1 MLQNYYF
8 LSNFKFVLHFII
20 HFPWNIAE
28 SVFVVSVIFM
38 LKFFSN
44 AIVVRPYGSM
54 LLLFFI
60 LILILNFIF
69 FKNLLIFIL
78 WKIILCDQQKK
89 EDTLA
94 Q

>member
-1 MLQNYYF
+1 
-8 LSNFKFVLHFII
+8 
-20 HFPWNIAE
+20 
-28 SVFVVSVIFM
+28 M

-69 FKNLLIFIL
+69 FKHLLIFIL

-89 EDTLA
+89 EDALA
-94 Q
+94 QQIGVTLSHQYVVLI